1 MDPLRKY
8 VGIAVCSIVLLAAC
22 GGAGGKDPACGSEV
36 NQDRLV
42 TNYVSS
48 LMRYEKPIDPI
59 VQEIPKVLAPN
70 ESPTWNRFS
79 IDLKATYQTYSVQ
92 LQPRIEFS
100 LFEKANACSIVI
112 KGKQR
117 ITKIS
122 ITSANDF
129 GASYPAGSELL
140 SLFAMVGN
148 DFVSLTTLLLNQP
161 APLKFELKL
170 RESPQFS
177 RQNFT
182 IQIGLD
188 DGSSFTLNT
197 GDVYFT
203 LL

>member
-1 MDPLRKY
+1 MDSLRKY
-8 VGIAVCSIVLLAAC
+8 VGIAACSVFMLAAC
-22 GGAGGKDPACGSEV
+22 GGSTGNDSTCGPVV
-36 NQDRLV
+36 NQERLI
-42 TNYVSS
+42 TQFTAS
-48 LMRYEKPIDPI
+48 LMRYEKPIDPV

-79 IDLKATYQTYSVQ
+79 IALRATYQTYSVQ
-92 LQPRIEFS
+92 IEPRIEFS
-100 LFEKANACSIVI
+100 LFEQANACSIVI

-117 ITKIS
+117 ITKMS
-122 ITSANDF
+122 ITSANNF
-129 GASYPAGSELL
+129 SASYPAGSELL
-140 SLFAMVGN
+140 NLFAWVDN
-148 DFVSLTTLLLNQP
+148 DYLSLTTLLLNQP
-161 APLKFELKL
+161 SPLDFEIKL
-170 RESPQFS
+170 RESPQFA